1 MDLTSNSF
9 RPQTLTLSFD
19 ADFLVMNKMESMEL
33 IELNALGKHELIEV
47 KHSYNITKHRK
58 SNYITYY
65 G

>member
-1 MDLTSNSF
+1 
-9 RPQTLTLSFD
+9 
-19 ADFLVMNKMESMEL
+19 MNKMESMEL
-33 IELNALGKHELIEV
+33 IELNVLGKHELIEV